1 MPDKRLM
8 NYLKRVLCG
17 VAAVTVTLAAMYN
30 ICADELRL
38 RRQLDGDCEAIM
50 LAPLNDANAPHVV
63 NINTASAN
71 RLQRIKGIGA
81 AKAEAIV
88 AYREQHGGFSSV
100 DELMNVSGIGSGTL
114 EKIRGELAV

>member
-1 MPDKRLM
+1 MPDKRLV

-17 VAAVTVTLAAMYN
+17 AAAVSVTLAALYN

-38 RRQLDGDCEAIM
+38 QRQLDNDYEAIM
-50 LAPLNDANAPHVV
+50 LAPLNDVNAPHVV

-71 RLQRIKGIGA
+71 RLQRIEGIGTA
-81 AKAEAIV
+81 RAEAIV

-100 DELMNVSGIGSGTL
+100 DELVNVSGIGSGTL

>member
-1 MPDKRLM
+1 MLGKRSVH
-8 NYLKRVLCG
+8 YLKRVLCG
-17 VAAVTVTLAAMYN
+17 AAAVSVTAAALYN

-38 RRQLDGDCEAIM
+38 RRQLDNDYEAIM
-50 LAPLNDANAPHVV
+50 LAPANDVNAPHVV

-88 AYREQHGGFSSV
+88 AYREQHGSFSSV
-100 DELMNVSGIGSGTL
+100 DELVNVSGIGSGTL

>member
-1 MPDKRLM
+1 MPDKRLV

-17 VAAVTVTLAAMYN
+17 AAAVSVTLASLYN

-38 RRQLDGDCEAIM
+38 RRQLDGDYEAIM
-50 LAPLNDANAPHVV
+50 LAPLNDVNAPHIV

-100 DELMNVSGIGSGTL
+100 DELVNVSGIGSETL
-114 EKIRGELAV
+114 ENIRGELAV